1 MQRTCIRPSYGTPR
15 EQVLQYLHI
24 NSWSSSERARSAE
37 STNGDVFPGHSRWTQ
52 LIHPSLDKTSTLV
65 AVKIVNI
72 DDMDFSADPR
82 ERDETVK
89 DFRKEVGILQQLKDS
104 GARNVN
110 LIHEAFDLHS
120 QLWIISDY
128 CTGGSVRTLMRA
140 NPTPKLEEHFLI
152 PVARELAVAMKCVHD
167 IGVIHRDIK
176 CTNVYVTEDGQIQL
190 GDFGIV
196 GVMDDGASKRTT
208 IIGTPWYMPREM
220 HIDAHSVAQG
230 YGTEVDIWS
239 YGCTVYEMATGQV
252 PNAGVSMEFLN
263 SVLENAPRLKG
274 DEYSEGLRD
283 FVAFCLNN
291 DPKARPTSEQILQ
304 HPYIA
309 DTERT
314 HPTNSL
320 VALIERYTI
329 WEFKGGQRTSLFN
342 PGGAAAPVGA
352 DDTGSEP
359 GDDNEDWNFSTSAS
373 FNQEFG
379 RRYSH
384 MMLNGLEGLSHDAP
398 AGAGSSSVGNKNLTV
413 FEQIQKEHKEKSATR
428 GEMSLDRLFNPESVP
443 YAMHAPP
450 TLAPQS
456 PPEPISD
463 LPLRNISEG
472 NAMRESTVMIDL
484 DASPGY
490 SAGPNFNFDFDDVP
504 TLKAKTRRSYSDDD
518 DDEQPEEEE
527 DDYQYGQFNDDK
539 RATKDWKFPGTSTAT
554 TTAATMPKRAT
565 MDWSFATA
573 QPAEADEADAT
584 MNLPPP
590 GDGGET
596 ATGFRPQLMHTSTVP
611 LGQFGDYLHTNQQ
624 TATTPSNNSFSRDSI
639 NSMIDLDLGFSDPAD
654 LPPRPSTASSASG
667 STGTER
673 TSGDPFDLE
682 EDSEQ
687 LDVDRNRL
695 SYHKQ
700 WQSDGGPA
708 DSNRGSL
715 RNVPMHARGSS
726 LSSSASELERSV
738 QVPAAAED
746 VFSYDFEENL
756 RTATRKPLH
765 HGLDISA
772 PLTAPLS
779 SQADWPDFNRD
790 YTNNGSPEYGAN
802 SVPQLGDPSF
812 PLSGHDH
819 LNGTSPTVPRSLPI
833 SQSRDNNAV
842 NGRSPSYSSGDRG
855 APRDTL
861 KFPKATPPNP
871 AAVDEDASVAALASE
886 LDRMLDDMRG
896 AFKSTSRALRQR
908 AGLDGEDPAA
918 GGGGFGGDGAATFL
932 SSSVE
937 EETDAGFESASS
949 FGFRSGVETGDEDGY

>member
-1 MQRTCIRPSYGTPR
+1 M
-15 EQVLQYLHI
+15 
-24 NSWSSSERARSAE
+24 AE
-37 STNGDVFPGHSRWTQ
+37 STNGHIFPDHHTPCKQ

-140 NPTPKLEEHFLI
+140 NPTPRLEEHFII

-220 HIDAHSVAQG
+220 HVDAYSVAQG

-263 SVLENAPRLKG
+263 SVLENAPRLQG
-274 DEYSEGLRD
+274 DEYSERLRD

-314 HPTNSL
+314 HPTKSL

-352 DDTGSEP
+352 DDTGSES

-398 AGAGSSSVGNKNLTV
+398 GGAGPPSLGNKNLTV

-450 TLAPQS
+450 TAAPQS
-456 PPEPISD
+456 PPEVVSD
-463 LPLRNISEG
+463 LPLRNIGEG

-490 SAGPNFNFDFDDVP
+490 SANPNFNFDFEDVP

-527 DDYQYGQFNDDK
+527 EDYQYGQFNDDK

-554 TTAATMPKRAT
+554 TNTAATMPKRAT

-573 QPAEADEADAT
+573 QPADSDEADAN

-596 ATGFRPQLMHTSTVP
+596 ATGFRPQLLHTSTVP
-611 LGQFGDYLHTNQQ
+611 LGQFGDYLHTNQP
-624 TATTPSNNSFSRDSI
+624 TATPSSSSFSRDSM
-639 NSMIDLDLGFSDPAD
+639 NSMIDLDIGFSDPAD

-682 EDSEQ
+682 DDSG
-687 LDVDRNRL
+687 LVDVDRNRL

-700 WQSDGGPA
+700 WQSDGGPT

-726 LSSSASELERSV
+726 LSSSASEIERSL

-746 VFSYDFEENL
+746 VFSYAFEDNL

-765 HGLDISA
+765 HGLEISA

-779 SQADWPDFNRD
+779 GQADWPDFNRD

-802 SVPQLGDPSF
+802 SIPQLGDPSF

-819 LNGTSPTVPRSLPI
+819 LNGTTSPTVPRSLSI
-833 SQSRDNNAV
+833 SQSRDNNAA
-842 NGRSPSYSSGDRG
+842 NGRSPSYSSGGRG
-855 APRDTL
+855 PRDTL
-861 KFPKATPPNP
+861 EFPKVNPPNP

-896 AFKSTSRALRQR
+896 AFRSTSRALRQR
-908 AGLDGEDPAA
+908 AGLNGEELA
-918 GGGGFGGDGAATFL
+918 GGGFGGDAAAATFP

>member
-1 MQRTCIRPSYGTPR
+1 MQLT
-15 EQVLQYLHI
+15 
-24 NSWSSSERARSAE
+24 
-37 STNGDVFPGHSRWTQ
+37 
-52 LIHPSLDKTSTLV
+52 HPSLDKTSTLV

-72 DDMDFSADPR
+72 DDMDFTADPR

-220 HIDAHSVAQG
+220 HVDAYSVAQG

-263 SVLENAPRLKG
+263 SVLENAPRLNG

-320 VALIERYTI
+320 VALIERYTM

-352 DDTGSEP
+352 DDPGSEP
-359 GDDNEDWNFSTSAS
+359 DDDGEDWNFSTSAS

-384 MMLNGLEGLSHDAP
+384 MMLNGLDGLSHD
-398 AGAGSSSVGNKNLTV
+398 SSSLGNKNLTV

-450 TLAPQS
+450 TVAAPPS
-456 PPEPISD
+456 PPEVISD
-463 LPLRNISEG
+463 LPLRNIGEG
-472 NAMRESTVMIDL
+472 NAMRESTLMIDL

-490 SAGPNFNFDFDDVP
+490 SGGPNFNFDFEDVP
-504 TLKAKTRRSYSDDD
+504 TLKAKTRRSYDDDDDD

-539 RATKDWKFPGTSTAT
+539 RATKDWKFPGSSAAPT

-573 QPAEADEADAT
+573 QPADADEDAA

-596 ATGFRPQLMHTSTVP
+596 VTGFRPQLMHTSTVP
-611 LGQFGDYLHTNQQ
+611 LGQFGDYLHTNQPA
-624 TATTPSNNSFSRDSI
+624 TATTPSNNSFSRDSM
-639 NSMIDLDLGFSDPAD
+639 NSMIDLDLGFSDPSD

-673 TSGDPFDLE
+673 TSGDPFDLDD
-682 EDSEQ
+682 DSGQ

-715 RNVPMHARGSS
+715 RNMPLHARGSS
-726 LSSSASELERSV
+726 LSSSASELERSI
-738 QVPAAAED
+738 QVPLAAED
-746 VFSYDFEENL
+746 VFSYDFEDNIK
-756 RTATRKPLH
+756 TATRKPLH

-779 SQADWPDFNRD
+779 SSQADWPDFNRD
-790 YTNNGSPEYGAN
+790 YTNDGSPEYGAN

-812 PLSGHDH
+812 PLSSHDH
-819 LNGTSPTVPRSLPI
+819 LNGTTSPTIPRSLSI
-833 SQSRDNNAV
+833 SQSRDSNNTI
-842 NGRSPSYSSGDRG
+842 NGRSPSYSSGGRG
-855 APRDTL
+855 EVRRDTL
-861 KFPKATPPNP
+861 EFPKVVPPNP

-886 LDRMLDDMRG
+886 LDRLLDDMRG
-896 AFKSTSRALRQR
+896 AFKATSRALRQR
-908 AGLDGEDPAA
+908 SGLNNEELAAA
-918 GGGGFGGDGAATFL
+918 GGYGGDGAAAFS